1 MTLKMLLFVT
11 AYLATGC
18 AARTEGIASD
28 TQNWTDRIV
37 PSELTNV
44 VANNA
49 YEIVEQLRPQW
60 LRQRGPTSFM
70 APQGERPA
78 VFVDNIR
85 YGDLEVLRD
94 IPLIEI
100 REIRFVSG
108 PDATTRWGTGVVAG
122 VIEVIRK
129 TKKKKV
135 AMAPAMTTPR
145 ATNSCYVFLVP
156 RRTGNRS
163 KCGPVL
169 CQHSVH
175 IPKTG
180 DLGRS
185 HENSVF
191 IIESARRELVHF
203 CLRRDDC
210 RHKWDCSRVSLADVG
225 VGVDLVLR

>member
-1 MTLKMLLFVT
+1 MNTQKTTLKMLLFVT

-28 TQNWTDRIV
+28 TRNWPDRIV

-129 TKKKKV
+129 TK
-135 AMAPAMTTPR
+135 
-145 ATNSCYVFLVP
+145 
-156 RRTGNRS
+156 
-163 KCGPVL
+163 
-169 CQHSVH
+169 
-175 IPKTG
+175 
-180 DLGRS
+180 
-185 HENSVF
+185 
-191 IIESARRELVHF
+191 
-203 CLRRDDC
+203 
-210 RHKWDCSRVSLADVG
+210 
-225 VGVDLVLR
+225 